1 MKKYLF
7 LILFLAC
14 PSLLCADTVYFK
26 DGTSVEGK
34 ITSES
39 DKIIVIKESKANVAK
54 VCEYSKSKIT
64 KIEKKASKPTCN
76 FSPRV
81 SDKKNKAKDDKV
93 AKEAKVKVSK
103 APVKATK
110 IIQEAKPPEIKK
122 AEPAKAAKPK
132 KEVVAKPKAKEVKPK
147 VKEVKPKAGQVSSS
161 NKIKAQDAAFQ
172 KIEKKTAQKAP
183 KPLPVSKPVVK
194 KSAPLISV
202 KPLKSAQE
210 AELNKIEKVNS
221 EKTAKKT
228 KAQDAAFQKIE
239 KKAVQKTPELAPVPV
254 AKPIEAEKEIVQEKK
269 CTFKYRTVGHDAK
282 NLPEPRKMERI
293 ESSIVVPAAA
303 DNEELE
309 LIFSDLLEKEL
320 AANKKLD
327 ALWVIV
333 YVEGEYPV
341 GLPKAY
347 GIWSPPGGWYDWKN
361 TSDKSQHKWE
371 YRFLRSDS
379 IPR

>member
-1 MKKYLF
+1 MRKYLL
-7 LILFLAC
+7 LILLLVC

-34 ITSES
+34 ITKES
-39 DKIIVIKESKANVAK
+39 DTLVTITDSKGTSSFK
-54 VCEYSKSKIT
+54 SCSWPKSKIA

-122 AEPAKAAKPK
+122 AEPAVKS
-132 KEVVAKPKAKEVKPK
+132 KAKEIKAK
-147 VKEVKPKAGQVSSS
+147 VEKASPAG
-161 NKIKAQDAAFQ
+161 KTKAQDEAFK
-172 KIEKKTAQKAP
+172 KIEKKTVQKAP

-221 EKTAKKT
+221 AKTAKKT

-282 NLPEPRKMERI
+282 NLPEPKKMERI

-361 TSDKSQHKWE
+361 TADKSQHKWE

>member
-7 LILFLAC
+7 LILLLVC
-14 PSLLCADTVYFK
+14 PSLLCADT
-26 DGTSVEGK
+26 
-34 ITSES
+34 
-39 DKIIVIKESKANVAK
+39 AK
-54 VCEYSKSKIT
+54 VCESPKPEIV

-81 SDKKNKAKDDKV
+81 SDKKNKAKDDK
-93 AKEAKVKVSK
+93 AVKDTNVQAVK

-110 IIQEAKPPEIKK
+110 SIKPQEIKK
-122 AEPAKAAKPK
+122 AEPVKAAKPK

-147 VKEVKPKAGQVSSS
+147 VKEAKPKAGQVSSS
-161 NKIKAQDAAFQ
+161 KKIKAQDAAFQ
-172 KIEKKTAQKAP
+172 KIEKKIALKAP
-183 KPLPVSKPVVK
+183 KPLPASKPVVK
-194 KSAPLISV
+194 KSAPQISV

-221 EKTAKKT
+221 AKTAKKV

-239 KKAVQKTPELAPVPV
+239 KKIALKAPKPAPLPKPVEAEEEVVQK
-254 AKPIEAEKEIVQEKK
+254 KK
-269 CTFKYRTVGHDAK
+269 ITFKYMTIGHDVK
-282 NLPEPRKMERI
+282 DLPEPKKMNRI

-303 DNEELE
+303 DNEELK
-309 LIFSDLLEKEL
+309 LIFSDLLEKEFS
-320 AANKKLD
+320 ANKKLD
-327 ALWVIV
+327 ALWVVV
-333 YVEGEYPV
+333 YVEGEYPD

-361 TSDKSQHKWE
+361 TSDKSQYKWE

-379 IPR
+379 TLH

>member
-7 LILFLAC
+7 LILFLVC
-14 PSLLCADTVYFK
+14 PSLLCADTVYSK

-34 ITSES
+34 I
-39 DKIIVIKESKANVAK
+39 A
-54 VCEYSKSKIT
+54 

-93 AKEAKVKVSK
+93 VKEIKAKAAK
-103 APVKATK
+103 APVKAAK
-110 IIQEAKPPEIKK
+110 NIQEVKPKEIKK
-122 AEPAKAAKPK
+122 AEPAKAAKPV
-132 KEVVAKPKAKEVKPK
+132 KEAVTKPKA
-147 VKEVKPKAGQVSSS
+147 KEVKPKAGQVSSS
-161 NKIKAQDAAFQ
+161 NKIKAQEAAFQ
-172 KIEKKTAQKAP
+172 KIEKKAAQKIP
-183 KPLPVSKPVVK
+183 KPQPASKPVLK
-194 KSAPLISV
+194 KAAPLISV
-202 KPLKSAQE
+202 KPLRSAQE
-210 AELNKIEKVNS
+210 AELNKIEK
-221 EKTAKKT
+221 AKSAKIASPQVSSLKKI
-228 KAQDAAFQKIE
+228 KAQEAAFQKIE
-239 KKAVQKTPELAPVPV
+239 KKIAQKTPKPAPLPKPV
-254 AKPIEAEKEIVQEKK
+254 EAEEEVVQKK
-269 CTFKYRTVGHDAK
+269 KITFKYKTVGHDAK
-282 NLPEPRKMERI
+282 NLSEPRKMERV
-293 ESSIVVPAAA
+293 ESYIAVPAAA

-333 YVEGEYPV
+333 YVEGEYPG

-361 TSDKSQHKWE
+361 TSDKSQYKWE